1 MFNKWRRAFLYFIII
16 AHAQSLLAS
25 EVFAVAF
32 VGCFLLLSTGFL
44 AVGSFKV
51 FFGAVAFGAVVF
63 GAVVFFAAVLLT
75 AAFSTP

>member
-1 MFNKWRRAFLYFIII
+1 MFNKRRRAFLYFIII
-16 AHAQSLLAS
+16 AHTQSLLAS

-51 FFGAVAFGAVVF
+51 FLGAVVF
-63 GAVVFFAAVLLT
+63 GAAVFFAEVLLT
-75 AAFSTP
+75 AAYSTH